1 MSILKEE
8 IFFNIIFI
16 MEILKSAYAN
26 LVLLQ
31 EISFWSEW
39 YLVMEIYS

>member
-16 MEILKSAYAN
+16 MEILKSASAN
-26 LVLLQ
+26 SVLLQ
-31 EISFWSEW
+31 KTI
-39 YLVMEIYS
+39 